1 MQNGLPAGNF
11 DYYQLAT
18 GLSGINKVPPP
29 YGSDMPEPFD
39 KRDASDCWNETFHP
53 PACDTSMPV
62 HS

>member
-1 MQNGLPAGNF
+1 MYQVPGEHKEASQVQNGLPAGNF

-39 KRDASDCWNETFHP
+39 K
-53 PACDTSMPV
+53 
-62 HS
+62 